1 MNGEPPWDYT
11 IPLFDEPFEQQVH
24 VIELP
29 DDDTALMQ
37 ISNEGILSL
46 SLEEMRAIRG
56 HYPEPAVQT
65 HRASLGLPA
74 WPTDVELECIAQTW
88 SEHCSHKIFAGQ
100 VDYTDEETG
109 AQETIHSLYKTYVKA
124 STKKIAESIDW
135 LVSVFTDNVGVVK
148 FDSSCTWYKVETV
161 ILPLRS
167 IRMVGR

>member
-1 MNGEPPWDYT
+1 MGYDLLANELIQTLQIQTEAEWRAAEVDYA

-29 DDDTALMQ
+29 DDDAALMQ

-56 HYPEPAVQT
+56 HYLEPAVQA
-65 HRASLGLPA
+65 HRAALELPA

-109 AQETIHSLYKTYVKA
+109 AQETIHSLYKTYVKPVPKRLPSQ
-124 STKKIAESIDW
+124 STGWCRSLPIMQAWSN
-135 LVSVFTDNVGVVK
+135 LM
-148 FDSSCTWYKVETV
+148 SS
-161 ILPLRS
+161 
-167 IRMVGR
+167 